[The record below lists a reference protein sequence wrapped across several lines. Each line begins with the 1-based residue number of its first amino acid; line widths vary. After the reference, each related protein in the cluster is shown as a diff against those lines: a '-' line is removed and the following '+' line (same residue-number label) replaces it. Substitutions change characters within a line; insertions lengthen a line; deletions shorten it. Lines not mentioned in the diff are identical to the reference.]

1 MTSAAGSDLNPQ
13 SSKQK
18 RARILLGVI
27 GVLLVAALAAFMLT
41 DSTSSWS
48 VPPDARALANPI
60 PANATSIAA
69 GKAIYDDRCA
79 ECHGSAGDGNGSKS
93 MRYRVKPANFTDAAV
108 METRTDGELYWKITT
123 GRKPMPSF
131 ETKLSDEERWM
142 VVDYIRTFAHAK

>member
-1 MTSAAGSDLNPQ
+1 MTSAAGPDLNPRN
-13 SSKQK
+13 SKQK
-18 RARILLGVI
+18 RARFLLGVI

-79 ECHGSAGDGNGSKS
+79 ECHGNAGDGNGSKS

-142 VVDYIRTFAHAK
+142 LVDYIRTFAHPK